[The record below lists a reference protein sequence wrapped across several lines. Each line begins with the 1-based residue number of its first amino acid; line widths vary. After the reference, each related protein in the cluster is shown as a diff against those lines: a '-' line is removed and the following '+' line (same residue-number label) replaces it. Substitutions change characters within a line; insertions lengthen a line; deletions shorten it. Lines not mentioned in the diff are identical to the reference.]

1 MEQKTA
7 QFLVLFN
14 HFYPLASKNH
24 FMVKTSYYD
33 QDIANHNQT
42 KIVFDVVMDMV

>member
-14 HFYPLASKNH
+14 HFYPLASKNLQKRRT
-24 FMVKTSYYD
+24 FSIDRSKD
-33 QDIANHNQT
+33 
-42 KIVFDVVMDMV
+42 

>member
-1 MEQKTA
+1 MRLIFISFEGDVPAKA
-7 QFLVLFN
+7 EKYKPV
-14 HFYPLASKNH
+14 S

>member
-24 FMVKTSYYD
+24 KKLLRLFEL
-33 QDIANHNQT
+33 NP
-42 KIVFDVVMDMV
+42 